1 MHSYRPQWP
10 TDRSDWEP
18 PSPADFTYRDA
29 HDVAEFASTDVLTT
43 WYTYPHVWHLDEQ
56 GRWQC
61 CSKGS
66 SLDSVRRFAKSPAH
80 MLHCRLVP
88 TGEPCPDYW
97 VVIEPR
103 QRWHS
108 DRYDVTEGD
117 AKAFIALRGSL
128 ARFGIT
134 LLDVVIINE
143 EFQWWSLHELTSG
156 TTAWNFEPSARV
168 NVR

>member
-10 TDRSDWEP
+10 ADRSDWKP

-29 HDVAEFASTDVLTT
+29 LDVAEFASIDALTT
-43 WYTYPHVWHLDEQ
+43 WYTYPHVWHLDKH
-56 GRWQC
+56 GTW
-61 CSKGS
+61 
-66 SLDSVRRFAKSPAH
+66 
-80 MLHCRLVP
+80 LV
-88 TGEPCPDYW
+88 C
-97 VVIEPR
+97 
-103 QRWHS
+103 
-108 DRYDVTEGD
+108 RYDVTEGD
-117 AKAFIALRGSL
+117 AQAFIALRSSL

-168 NVR
+168 RVR